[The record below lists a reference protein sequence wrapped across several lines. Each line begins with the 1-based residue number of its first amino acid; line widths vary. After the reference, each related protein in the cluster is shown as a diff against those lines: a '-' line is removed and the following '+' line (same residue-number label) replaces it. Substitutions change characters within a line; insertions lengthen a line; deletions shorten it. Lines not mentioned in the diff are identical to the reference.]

1 MTTDPKEILDFWF
14 SAGEGKW
21 FAQDAGFDEEIRR
34 RFLKL
39 HGMAA
44 EGRLDSWAGDT
55 RGALALVIILDQF
68 SRNLHRADH
77 RAFMQDDKALR
88 LAIAAIERNMD
99 VELPMVARRWFYM
112 PFMHSEDRAMQE
124 QGLIYF
130 ATRLDDP
137 ETLAYAEQHAGIIRR
152 FGRFPHRNAILGRR
166 SSEAEQY
173 YLDEGGFKG

>member
-21 FAQDAGFDEEIRR
+21 FTRDAGFDDEIRR
-34 RFLKL
+34 RYLKL

-44 EGRLDSWAGDT
+44 EGQLDGWAKDT

-68 SRNLHRADH
+68 SRNLYRDDH
-77 RAFMQDDKALR
+77 RAFMQDDKALGIA
-88 LAIAAIERNMD
+88 LAAIERNMD
-99 VELPMVARRWFYM
+99 VELPMAARRWLYM
-112 PFMHSEDRAMQE
+112 PFMHCEDRAMQE

-137 ETLAYAEQHAGIIRR
+137 ETLAFAELHADIIRR
-152 FGRFPHRNAILGRR
+152 FGRFPHRNAVLGRR
-166 SSEAEQY
+166 SSAAEQSF
-173 YLDEGGFKG
+173 LDEGGFKG